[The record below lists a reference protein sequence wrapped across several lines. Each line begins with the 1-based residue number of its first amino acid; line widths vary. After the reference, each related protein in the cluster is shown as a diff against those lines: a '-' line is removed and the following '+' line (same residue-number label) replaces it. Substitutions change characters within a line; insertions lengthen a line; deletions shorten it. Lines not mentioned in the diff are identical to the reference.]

1 MRNNNV
7 IEIKSKAFSL
17 RIIHMYQYLRS
28 NKREYVLSK
37 QALRSGTSIGANI
50 KDAAYAQTKIDF
62 LTKMT
67 IALKEASETEYWLD
81 LLCES
86 GYIGKPAC
94 RSIHRDCE
102 ELIRLLTAIVKSTRS
117 AIQVKSLS

>member
-50 KDAAYAQTKIDF
+50 R
-62 LTKMT
+62 
-67 IALKEASETEYWLD
+67 
-81 LLCES
+81 
-86 GYIGKPAC
+86 KPP
-94 RSIHRDCE
+94 
-102 ELIRLLTAIVKSTRS
+102 TRKQKQ
-117 AIQVKSLS
+117 IF

>member
-7 IEIKSKAFSL
+7 IEIKSKAFAL

-28 NKREYVLSK
+28 NKREYVISK
-37 QALRSGTSIGANI
+37 QALRSGTSIGVNI
-50 KDAAYAQTKIDF
+50 KEAAYAQTKADF

-67 IALKEASETEYWLD
+67 IALKEASETEYWLY
-81 LLCES
+81 LLYES
-86 GYIGKPAC
+86 GFIGKPAY
-94 RSIHRDCE
+94 RSIHHDCE